1 MLSNTR
7 KILGTFKM
15 FLRTTIMGEEMPIVS
30 EDRYIL
36 EQKIIPYFINLSEF
50 TRILFVGCDVYTKHY
65 EKWFRQK
72 EYWTIEVKPLK
83 KIYGAKR
90 HIVGSISDL
99 KLYFPDNYLDLIIC
113 NGVFGWGLNEREEVE
128 KTFAGC
134 FDCLRQ
140 GGVLIV
146 GWNDLPERKPF
157 PLEECKSLGKFQPYI
172 FPPLS
177 TSQYDLSQETYKHVY
192 NFYLK

>member
-7 KILGTFKM
+7 RILGTFKM
-15 FLRTTIMGEEMPIVS
+15 LLRTTIMGEEMPIVS
-30 EDRYIL
+30 QDRYIL

-50 TRILFVGCDVYTKHY
+50 ARILFVGCDVYTKHY

-90 HIVGSISDL
+90 HIVGSVSDL
-99 KLYFPDNYLDLIIC
+99 KLSFPDNYLDLIIC

-157 PLEECKSLGKFQPYI
+157 PLEECKSLGNFQPYI

-177 TSQYDLSQETYKHVY
+177 TSQYDISQEPYKHVY
-192 NFYLK
+192 NFYRK